1 MTRSAIHPLQAAFTA
16 CLLTAVSL
24 TPQKAYADEGGV
36 SMWLPGTFGSLAAT
50 PLQPGWTLSTT
61 LYHTSVSA
69 GGDVGLAR
77 EIGTGRI
84 PLNLVARA
92 NVNLDA
98 NVNLLLFNPTYVF
111 ASPILGGQATL
122 GVMGVFGR
130 NDTSLQGNITGF
142 LSTPLGPI
150 PFSRT
155 DKPVRLNDRLWRL
168 VSSVHAALERWRAQL
183 DGLCHR

>member
-1 MTRSAIHPLQAAFTA
+1 
-16 CLLTAVSL
+16 
-24 TPQKAYADEGGV
+24 
-36 SMWLPGTFGSLAAT
+36 MWLPGTFGSLAAT